1 MLQKTTQDRQPLGAF
16 RVRAICASIASAGAV
31 LALGGCATQQS
42 AQIEQG
48 VQTRVQ
54 EAQAAASALSAG
66 RPLVD
71 QQEVRSVR
79 RTNANWIPVQRVADA
94 LPAEVTA
101 LLAREV
107 VINRSFDNVQDVA
120 AHITRLTGAATS
132 VAPGVPVA
140 LGSPAAGGAPGAPP
154 TGAPGMPPG
163 MPPGMSMGAPS
174 FAPPGIPGM
183 GAPTPSSQVNLVYS
197 GSLRGFLDLVAARM
211 NVFWRWDGRSIHFF
225 QTETRTFRIA
235 ALPGTADMS
244 ASVDGAGGGASA
256 AGGAA
261 SAGAGASSGELSA
274 GITATGLSVWQ
285 SIENGVRTMLSANGR
300 MDVSSAT
307 GTLTVSDTPQV
318 LDRVAAFMQE
328 QNEGLMRQVVLNV
341 RVLNVDLNE
350 SHAYGINWN
359 LVYQNVS
366 RRVNIAAAAG
376 QAAAAGSGTLAV
388 RILSGSMFEGSSAI
402 IEALSTQ
409 GRVSQVTSAS
419 MVTINNQPVP
429 IQVGRSTAFLASS
442 SRTPGTDGQPATVT
456 LTPGAINTGFGMTM
470 LPHILDNSRLMLQYS
485 GSISSLLR
493 INTVSSGDSS
503 IQTPETESRNFLQR
517 TVLRSGETL
526 VVAGFEQFALDA
538 TTSGIGD
545 ARNVALGGRQGARD
559 NRSVLVVLIQ
569 PVLLPDTGGVNRGQ
583 VLGAS
588 ANTGTGVR

>member
-1 MLQKTTQDRQPLGAF
+1 MTQSKTQDRQPLGVF
-16 RVRAICASIASAGAV
+16 RVRAICAAIASAGAV
-31 LALGGCATQQS
+31 LTLGGCATQQL

-140 LGSPAAGGAPGAPP
+140 LGSPAAGGAPGEPP

-163 MPPGMSMGAPS
+163 MPPGMLMGAPS

-235 ALPGTADMS
+235 ALPGTTDMS
-244 ASVDGAGGGASA
+244 ASVGGAGGGASA

-376 QAAAAGSGTLAV
+376 QAAAVGSGTLAV

-456 LTPGAINTGFGMTM
+456 LTPGTINTGFGMTM

-583 VLGAS
+583 VLGTS
-588 ANTGTGVR
+588 ANTGAGVR